1 MSRLMRRF
9 KKGAASFYIVAFS
22 TLILVIIAASFAAIV
37 ISEVTRTTNDDL
49 SQSAYDSALAGIED
63 GKLAFYNYQKCLG
76 ATATAPNGDGIISC
90 GEIVYWVE
98 NPDCDMV
105 AHIIGRIGELEEGA
119 VVVQES
125 NVASNNMSQSYTC
138 VKIDTILSDY
148 RSTLSKNNQSKMI
161 KVNLDGVSASQIK
174 AVRLSWY
181 SDTNGSVYE
190 YTNFNS
196 TSGRVEF
203 PSLVTNRAATP
214 PTVALTL
221 IQTAQEFDFGSFDM
235 TIGDQ
240 TNRGTIYMVPIRDSV
255 QAGKTVEDNY
265 VGVYNASRTS
275 DKNYV
280 QKKWILK
287 SNDKVRNNLPLGVYC
302 PQDSGDE
309 FACSAYIELPEPING
324 NRNDDTFLFVVSLPY
339 GKPSTD
345 FALEFLCA
353 DGAVCATNTII
364 SDEGEE
370 IEVETNQVNLKG
382 TQISIDSTGRANDLF
397 RRVESRLDSEMAGE
411 GFSFAQYAINLT
423 GGGDNDL
430 DKNIIVTKE
439 WDFGD

>member
-1 MSRLMRRF
+1 MSSLKKRF
-9 KKGAASFYIVAFS
+9 RKGAASFYIVAFS

-49 SQSAYDSALAGIED
+49 AQSAYDSALAGIED

-76 ATATAPNGDGIISC
+76 TAASAPNGDGVISC

-105 AHIIGRIGELEEGA
+105 AHILGRIGELEKGS

-138 VKIDTILSDY
+138 VKIDTVLSDY
-148 RSTLSKNNQSKMI
+148 RATLSKNNQSKMI
-161 KVNLDGVSASQIK
+161 KVNLDGVPASQIK

-181 SDTNGSVYE
+181 SDVNGSVYE

-196 TSGRVEF
+196 TSGKVVF
-203 PSLVTNRAATP
+203 PSLVTNRAAVP
-214 PTVALTL
+214 PTIALTL
-221 IQTAQEFDFGSFDM
+221 IQTSQEFDFESFDL
-235 TIGDQ
+235 TRGDQ
-240 TNRGTIYMVPIRDSV
+240 TNRGTIYMVPIRTSEA
-255 QAGKTVEDNY
+255 AGRSVEDNY
-265 VGVYNASRTS
+265 VGVYNGARAT
-275 DKNYV
+275 DKNFV
-280 QKKWILK
+280 QKKWLLK
-287 SNDKVRNNLPLGVYC
+287 SNDKVRKNLPLGVYC
-302 PQDSGDE
+302 PQDAGSE
-309 FACSAYIELPEPING
+309 FACSALIELPEPING
-324 NRNDDTFLFVVSLPY
+324 NRNDDTFLLVVNLPY

-364 SDEGEE
+364 GEDGEE
-370 IEVETNQVNLKG
+370 IETETNQVNLKG

-397 RRVESRLDSEMAGE
+397 RRVESRLDAEMAGE

-423 GGGDNDL
+423 GGGDDDL
-430 DKNIIVTKE
+430 DKKLVVTKE